1 LLIGG
6 PAFGGGP
13 KSPGGPVLGIEVS
26 GPLPLAL
33 SEGPSGIDTGAI
45 EVGPVSVL
53 GVDPPGMLSVLDVEL
68 LPGLPML
75 ADELPIEGLSI
86 IEDDDDPESLGPT
99 GEGPGSLGASGND
112 TGPAIATGSGNAL
125 AFATPAPIEIELNPK
140 PVTITALTTR
150 WFVVLEGF
158 LVLTVRLPVHPSNA
172 E

>member
-1 LLIGG
+1 
-6 PAFGGGP
+6 
-13 KSPGGPVLGIEVS
+13 
-26 GPLPLAL
+26 
-33 SEGPSGIDTGAI
+33 
-45 EVGPVSVL
+45 VSVL